1 MWPLRLLVVLIAPA
15 AAAGHGEGCWD
26 GGREGAVMRCKERME
41 QQEEDVTAE
50 PRCDAA
56 QVRLR

>member
-1 MWPLRLLVVLIAPA
+1 MVLIAPA